1 MNTVF
6 IREAFT
12 TEELSQIAW
21 VWNEN
26 EDNPHGRNGRGRS
39 VSVGNATRDRVF
51 ALSIK
56 EAQDYFKNRMDRRA
70 AVTSYAEERDSY
82 KSDKYKTMGGSASGW
97 WWLRSPG
104 IDSSHAA
111 LVFNGGDI
119 HEYGHYVVISAGPVR
134 PALWLNL

>member
-12 TEELSQIAW
+12 TEELSQISW

-70 AVTSYAEERDSY
+70 AVTSYAEERGAY

-97 WWLRSPG
+97 WWLGSPG
-104 IDSSHAA
+104 IPSDGAA
-111 LVFNGGDI
+111 GVGNDGDI
-119 HEYGHYVVISAGPVR
+119 YELGNYVDTSAGPVR

>member
-12 TEELSQIAW
+12 TEELSQISW

-26 EDNPHGRNGRGRS
+26 EDNRWNGRS
-39 VSVGNATRDRVF
+39 VDGGNATRDRVF

-70 AVTSYAEERDSY
+70 AVTSYAEERDGY

-104 IDSSHAA
+104 FGSNYAA
-111 LVFNGGDI
+111 SVYTVGEVGE
-119 HEYGHYVVISAGPVR
+119 HGHYVVSTGASVR